1 MKGIEKITG
10 RIIAEAKA
18 DADAIKAE
26 AEAKAAEILAEYEEQ
41 AKRIYDEKIEA
52 GKVDAAAAAD
62 RKSRAAILQS
72 RKDILGTKQILIE
85 QAYAR
90 VKQAVLGMPDEE
102 YIAFLAGK
110 AAAAS
115 VSGKEAVVLNAADR
129 ERVGGR
135 VVSEANRMLAESG
148 KTAEIVLSEETM
160 DIPGGLFLKEKDI
173 SVNCSVD
180 TLISICREE
189 MDSKVAKVLFG

>member
-10 RIIAEAKA
+10 RILDEAKA
-18 DADAIKAE
+18 DADAVIAE

-72 RKDILGTKQILIE
+72 RKDILATKQRLID
-85 QAYAR
+85 QAYSNAR
-90 VKQAVLGMPDEE
+90 RAILGMPEEE
-102 YIAFLAGK
+102 YIAFLADK

-115 VSGKEAVVLNAADR
+115 VSGKEAVSLNAADR
-129 ERVGGR
+129 ERVGSR
-135 VVSEANRMLAESG
+135 VVSEVNRKLAERG
-148 KTAEIVLSEETM
+148 KTAEISLSEETA